1 MKNTKIGFTQ
11 KLRLMALAL
20 LAVFITGSISS
31 VSTAAYA
38 QSQAAA
44 QSRNPK
50 ASLFIEQKA
59 VRFDLQGA
67 AQAWQLE
74 VFNQPGDLIY
84 SSGVVNQPTVEW
96 AFNDQQ
102 EKPLVDGLY
111 VYSLKFWDE
120 NNQQVSVQRGHVIIN
135 RASSSDRV
143 WVTSNNSTGVGSA
156 SELTV
161 VAAPDST
168 VAGAKTETLRTSAP
182 SRQAND
188 SIASAPLAAKDKGI
202 NLVGP
207 ITGDGIIGR
216 IAKFTGANTIDDS
229 VINENAGN
237 IQIGTFVNEGRL
249 NVFHNNLKG
258 IDSRSNTA
266 QGVYGQSFQNIGVEG
281 VSTNNIGLSGSSAG
295 SYGIYGTTSSAP
307 HAAVY
312 GTTGA
317 TNGKGVWG
325 RANNG
330 ETSIGVFG
338 ESNSGRGV
346 FGRSS
351 GGTGVRGES
360 NQGIGVR
367 GESASGTAVSGYSIG
382 GNGVYGNSLQN
393 HGVQGRS
400 TSENHAGVY
409 GETTNGNG
417 VGVLGQA
424 PGGANQTSIGV
435 YGIGG
440 GWGTI
445 GVASA
450 GHGVAGYGSNFG
462 ASIYGASSGLWA
474 GFFDGNVEVTGTLN
488 ANNLAARMDH
498 PLDPANKYLNQS
510 FIESSE
516 MLSVQAGNATTDAS
530 GEAFVKLPE
539 YFQAMNGD
547 FRYQLTVVG
556 QFAHAIVAQKIEGNV
571 FKIKTDKPNVEV
583 SWQVTGVRQD
593 AAAKAKHKSAEELK
607 PESERGRYLQ
617 PELFGQPAEKS
628 IERARNSRLMER
640 VSAAQ
645 QSQAKQ

>member
-1 MKNTKIGFTQ
+1 MKNTNIGFTQ
-11 KLRLMALAL
+11 KFRLTALAL
-20 LAVFITGSISS
+20 LTVFITGSQS
-31 VSTAAYA
+31 AAAFA

-44 QSRNPK
+44 QSQNPK

-67 AQAWQLE
+67 ARAWQLE

-84 SSGVVNQPTVEW
+84 SSGVVNQSSVEW

-102 EKPLVDGLY
+102 EKPLADGLY

-120 NNQQVSVQRGHVIIN
+120 NNQPVSVQRGHVIIN
-135 RASSSDRV
+135 RASSADRV
-143 WVTSNNSTGVGSA
+143 WVTSNNSTAVGSA

-168 VAGAKTETLRTSAP
+168 VAGTKTETLQSSAP
-182 SRQAND
+182 VRQTND
-188 SIASAPLAAKDKGI
+188 SAANAPLAAKDKGI
-202 NLVGP
+202 NLVAP
-207 ITGDGIIGR
+207 ITGEGIIGR
-216 IAKFTGANTIDDS
+216 IAKFTGANLIDES
-229 VINENAGN
+229 VIAENAGN
-237 IQIGTFVNEGRL
+237 VQIGTALNEGRL
-249 NVFHNNLKG
+249 NVYHPNMKG
-258 IDSRSNTA
+258 IDSRSPNA
-266 QGVYGQSFQNIGVEG
+266 QAVYGQSFNNIGVEG

-295 SYGIYGTTSSAP
+295 SYGIHGTTNSAP

-325 RANNG
+325 RAHNG
-330 ETSIGVFG
+330 ESGIGVFG
-338 ESNSGRGV
+338 ESNFGRGV
-346 FGRSS
+346 LGKSS

-360 NQGIGVR
+360 NQGVGVR
-367 GESASGTAVSGYSIG
+367 GESASGAGVSGYSNA
-382 GNGVYGNSLQN
+382 GNGVYGNSLNN
-393 HGVQGRS
+393 HGTQGRS
-400 TSENHAGVY
+400 TSANHAGVY

-417 VGVLGQA
+417 VGVIGQA
-424 PGGANQTSIGV
+424 PGGPNQTSIGV

-450 GHGVAGYGSNFG
+450 GHGVAGFGSNFG
-462 ASIYGASSGLWA
+462 ASIYGASGALWA
-474 GFFDGNVEVTGTLN
+474 GFFDGNVEITGILN
-488 ANNLAARMDH
+488 ANSLSARMDH
-498 PLDPANKYLNQS
+498 PIDPANKYLNQS
-510 FIESSE
+510 FVESSE
-516 MLSVQAGNATTDAS
+516 MLSVQAGNATTDAN
-530 GEAFVKLPE
+530 GEAIVSLPE

-556 QFAHAIVAQKIEGNV
+556 QFAQAIVAQKIEGNV

-593 AAAKAKHKSAEELK
+593 AAAKAARKSAEELK
-607 PESERGRYLQ
+607 PESERGRYLR

-628 IERARNSRLMER
+628 IERTHNSRLMES
-640 VSAAQ
+640 VNAAR
-645 QSQAKQ
+645 QSQAKQQQ